1 MNRLTLMVVKNIFRV
16 PFLYTKLCRYAK
28 TPDSFS
34 QEEMFA
40 HIKKIV
46 ECANWGGNVTV
57 EGYGLENLPKQSGYL
72 IYANHQ
78 GMFDTLAIIHHL
90 NFPTGAVYKKELTNI
105 PLLREVAA
113 CTHSFAMDR
122 DNVRQSLTVI
132 QNVTKEVAE
141 NHRNYMIF
149 PEGTRSR
156 KGNEMGEF
164 HHGSFKC
171 ALRAKCPVVPVALI
185 DSYKVLDAAGTAPLT
200 VQVRF
205 LPPILPEEYVGMK
218 TVELSDLVQSRIAEA
233 IAENS

>member
-1 MNRLTLMVVKNIFRV
+1 MKRLTLMVVKNIFRV
-16 PFLYTKLCRYAK
+16 PFLYTKLCRFAK
-28 TPDSFS
+28 DPDAFT

-40 HIKKIV
+40 HIQKIV
-46 ECANWGGNVTV
+46 DCANWGGNVTV
-57 EGYGLENLPKQSGYL
+57 EAYGKENLPQESGFL

-90 NFPTGAVYKKELTNI
+90 QFPTGAVYKKELMNI
-105 PLLREVAA
+105 PLLREVAS

-122 DNVRQSLTVI
+122 DDVRQSLTVI

-156 KGNEMGEF
+156 KGNAMGEF

-185 DSYKVLDAAGTAPLT
+185 DSYKVLDAQGTQPMT
-200 VQVRF
+200 VQVHF
-205 LPPILPEEYVGMK
+205 LPPIMPQEYEGMK
-218 TVELSDLVQSRIAEA
+218 TAELSALVQSRIAEA
-233 IAENS
+233 IEANS